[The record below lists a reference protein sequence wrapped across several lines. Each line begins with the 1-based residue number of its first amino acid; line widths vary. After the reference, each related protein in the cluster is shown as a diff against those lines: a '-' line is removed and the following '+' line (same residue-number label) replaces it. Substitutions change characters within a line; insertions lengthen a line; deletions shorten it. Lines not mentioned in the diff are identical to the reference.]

1 MLSCM
6 CGFLNFSIYMDKS
19 MNESNPRVS
28 VIVPC
33 YNHESFV
40 REAIQS
46 IIDQDYQNI
55 ELIIIDDGSSDGSV
69 KVIQEIIP
77 ECEVRFARFEFRHRP
92 NKGICF
98 TLNEALDWCEGDF
111 LSGVESYDT
120 IIEYKTSWQV
130 DYLVKNTDCIG
141 VFGGVELLYEDTGVR
156 VAHITPAMKYT
167 FEDIFLHKQ
176 ALPASTSLLRTEAVR
191 KLGGYKEA
199 FLLEDWSLWLFLT
212 EHGGTLDYIDRIM
225 GTYRRH
231 QSNFSANPDLM
242 QKGRLEIVK
251 LFSEHYLYKKA
262 LAQTYMATAREW
274 EGVNFKKT
282 FSCIYKAI
290 KVDNKIIL
298 NISFLKRCLRFIVN
312 SFK

>member
-1 MLSCM
+1 
-6 CGFLNFSIYMDKS
+6 MDNNS
-19 MNESNPRVS
+19 PRVS

-33 YNHESFV
+33 YNHEKFIKES
-40 REAIQS
+40 IQS

-55 ELIIIDDGSSDGSV
+55 ELIIIDDGSSDSSV
-69 KVIQEIIP
+69 KVIQEMIP
-77 ECEVRFARFEFRHRP
+77 KCELRFARFEFRHRP

-111 LSGVESYDT
+111 LSGVASDDT
-120 IIEYKTSWQV
+120 ISEYKTSCQV
-130 DYLVKNTDCIG
+130 EYLVENTDCVG

-156 VAHITPAMKYT
+156 IAHITPAVKYN
-167 FEDIFLHKQ
+167 FEDILLHKQ

-191 KLGGYKEA
+191 KIGGYKEA

-212 EHGGTLDYIDRIM
+212 ENGGTLGYIDRVM

-231 QSNFSANPDLM
+231 QSNFSSNPDLM
-242 QKGRLEIVK
+242 QKGRLEIVS
-251 LFSEHYLYKKA
+251 LFREHPLYKEA
-262 LAQTYMATAREW
+262 LAQTYIATAREW

-282 FSCIYKAI
+282 FSCIHKAI
-290 KVDNKIIL
+290 IIDHKIIL
-298 NISFLKRCLRFIVN
+298 HFSFLKRYARFIVN